1 MISKYYKKADCR
13 SVKGRFRSR
22 QIHNWMHLQCST
34 FLSFSQW
41 HYFQPNGAFR
51 TLCHQ
56 SLLCRSWTN
65 SIPAWRE
72 TQYPFHKVFCAF
84 DTPLIMHKSFHSE
97 ACKIFKTSFHG
108 GYKTMTNGW
117 RIYNQLDK
125 LISVCSSTITAYVRQ
140 ISYYC
145 QSSVT
150 FGIISPVC
158 MFRLPSKFLIVYHFD
173 KQLYTS

>member
-34 FLSFSQW
+34 FLSYSQW

-65 SIPAWRE
+65 SIPARRE

-84 DTPLIMHKSFHSE
+84 DTPLIMHKSFHAE

-125 LISVCSSTITAYVRQ
+125 LISVCSLTNCIRKTNKLLL
-140 ISYYC
+140 
-145 QSSVT
+145 SVKCN
-150 FGIISPVC
+150 I
-158 MFRLPSKFLIVYHFD
+158 LN
-173 KQLYTS
+173 